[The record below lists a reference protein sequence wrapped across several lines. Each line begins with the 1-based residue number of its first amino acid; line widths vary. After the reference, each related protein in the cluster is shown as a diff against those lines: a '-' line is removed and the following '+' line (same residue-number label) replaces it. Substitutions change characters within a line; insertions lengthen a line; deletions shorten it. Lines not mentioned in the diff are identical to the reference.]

1 MTKKELIEIAKKQLA
16 LDFNCNVTDFNNNK
30 NIFNTNTLIDGRRIY
45 RNDGCFFKLLAING
59 IAVFSADEKIM
70 HWLKENFQSYEGE
83 WIFEYQTLKSID
95 KKLMEFNHEISSTHH
110 YYLPNPKFSKVESK
124 FDIKWFEKDELFR
137 FKGDKRFSEALA
149 FSETHPDVLAII
161 AMDGDKIMGM
171 AGASEDSKTM
181 WQIGIDVIAEYRGIG
196 VATNLVSLLKEEILK
211 RGKVPFYGT
220 AESHNFSK
228 QVALNSGFFPFWAEA
243 ASRKCK

>member
-1 MTKKELIEIAKKQLA
+1 MTKKDIIEIAKKQLA

-45 RNDGCFFKLLAING
+45 RNDGCFLKLLAING
-59 IAVFSADEKIM
+59 IAVFSADEKILP
-70 HWLKENFQSYEGE
+70 WLNEKFQSCDGE
-83 WIFEYQTLKSID
+83 WIFDYQELKSID
-95 KKLMEFNHEISSTHH
+95 KKLMEFGHEISGTPH
-110 YYLPNPKFSKVESK
+110 YYLPNPELPKAESK
-124 FDIKWFEKDELFR
+124 FAVKWFEKDEIFQ
-137 FKGDKRFSEALA
+137 FKDDKRFGEALA
-149 FSETHPDVLAII
+149 FSEIYPDILAVV

-181 WQIGIDVIAEYRGIG
+181 WQIGIDVIPEYRGRG
-196 VATNLVSLLKEEILK
+196 VAANLVSLLKDEILR

-228 QVALNSGFFPFWAEA
+228 QVAYNSGFFPFWAEA
-243 ASRKCK
+243 ASRKCR